1 MKKSVVLN
9 SFIKNVALTKSA
21 LEKVEVVSERD
32 QNTFFNSKTQTFAE
46 GIKYNL
52 IDGLSQRF
60 KNYQFQI
67 LVYADENVDEFNVIL
82 SEVYIE
88 KIKDIKNELLVNLVK
103 EATFGRVDNV
113 IVVNKL
119 DLVMDSLTE
128 NQIVCQKWSD
138 RIQNY
143 LANTYDF
150 KGTTKISAVFA
161 GKRCIVFDIT
171 LSGKGTNNYL
181 VDKSK
186 KIKPTKLNIS
196 DNAIDTIIFNAFEE
210 S

>member
-1 MKKSVVLN
+1 MKKSVILN
-9 SFIKNVALTKSA
+9 SFVKNVVLTKSA
-21 LEKVEVVSERD
+21 LEKVEVTSERD
-32 QNTFFNSKTQTFAE
+32 QNTFFNSKTQVFAE
-46 GIKYNL
+46 EIKYNL
-52 IDGLSQRF
+52 QDALLQRT
-60 KNYQFQI
+60 KNYAFQV
-67 LVYADENVDEFNVIL
+67 LVYADENIDEFNVIL
-82 SEVYIE
+82 SEIYIE
-88 KIKDIKNELLVNLVK
+88 KIKGIKNELLTNLVK

-119 DLVMDSLTE
+119 DIEMNSSTE
-128 NQIVCQKWSD
+128 NQIVCQKWSN

-150 KGTTKISAVFA
+150 KGMTKISAVFA
-161 GKRCIVFDIT
+161 GNRCIIFDIT

-186 KIKPTKLNIS
+186 KIRPTKLNIS
-196 DNAIDTIIFNAFEE
+196 DDAIDTIIFNAFEE

>member
-9 SFIKNVALTKSA
+9 SFIKNVVLTKSA